1 MPFYNTSSPTPS
13 TKNTINSVTVTY
25 GIRDYLLNLNLL
37 PTSMIP
43 AGFSTNTAINGSPKV
58 GEPVLNT
65 LVNSGANVVPSYLPL
80 ETYGILWK
88 SQNIIYNEFKDTS
101 PSADNL
107 KSINYV
113 PKIPFVSP
121 NGISSFGSANWPQ
134 GIQAYPDGIEQYGLL
149 VKTKNA
155 LFKKDNVTKNLY

>member
-88 SQNIIYNEFKDTS
+88 SQNIIYNEFF
-101 PSADNL
+101 L
-107 KSINYV
+107 KVIYAQSLSNR
-113 PKIPFVSP
+113 
-121 NGISSFGSANWPQ
+121 
-134 GIQAYPDGIEQYGLL
+134 
-149 VKTKNA
+149 
-155 LFKKDNVTKNLY
+155 